1 MFSKI
6 AINWRGGYHVIPTP
20 CSDTQ
25 LRLDISDEFRR
36 CLEALG
42 EPKLS
47 WVIPSTGLSF
57 CGKPWAN
64 MAPHKVALEA
74 DSYIRFANPYVY
86 LNNLNV
92 MLVLYVMF
100 EVCSLL
106 LLLQSTIC
114 CRFNLNLNLHAAFE
128 S

>member
-47 WVIPSTGLSF
+47 F

-64 MAPHKVALEA
+64 MAPTRWLWKLIHIF
-74 DSYIRFANPYVY
+74 D
-86 LNNLNV
+86 
-92 MLVLYVMF
+92 
-100 EVCSLL
+100 
-106 LLLQSTIC
+106 LQIHMYT
-114 CRFNLNLNLHAAFE
+114 
-128 S
+128 